1 MRKLEIEWRHL
12 EMDGKTCV
20 RCSETGK
27 TLSDVVAD
35 LTKEL
40 APKGVIVDFI
50 EITLPEKKI
59 TESNMVLFNGRALEE
74 VLPEIVVSE
83 NCCESCSCITGSEAY
98 CRTVEYDGQ
107 TYEEIPEDLIYKA
120 AYRVLGIEE

>member
-1 MRKLEIEWRHL
+1 MKKLEIEWRHL
-12 EMDGKTCV
+12 EIDGKTCV

-35 LTKEL
+35 LTNVL
-40 APKGVIVDFI
+40 APRGVSVNFI
-50 EITLPEKKI
+50 EIILPEKKI
-59 TESNMVLFNGRALEE
+59 AESNIILFNGQPLEK

-120 AYRVLGIEE
+120 AFKAVGLEP